1 MISMNAVFGFAPIV
15 CSTHFL
21 VTRNLASPLND
32 YSVYANPGSAQRAPQ
47 QQSQQQPQLRG
58 AAAAA
63 APAHVSPDDSS
74 HSSRDIAATAAAASA
89 STPPLSAV
97 QLQLPDLGLLQSRLL
112 ASAKQV
118 SRYADLIRRST
129 NSFQVFI
136 ERKAVQESQGAK
148 LACMHMA
155 VVCMDMGM
163 MNGMTLINHATE
175 AMHHIKVL

>member
-1 MISMNAVFGFAPIV
+1 M
-15 CSTHFL
+15 
-21 VTRNLASPLND
+21 
-32 YSVYANPGSAQRAPQ
+32 PQ
-47 QQSQQQPQLRG
+47 QQSQQQPQPRG
-58 AAAAA
+58 APAA
-63 APAHVSPDDSS
+63 APTHVSPDDSS
-74 HSSRDIAATAAAASA
+74 HSSRDIAAPATAGTSA

-97 QLQLPDLGLLQSRLL
+97 QLQLPDLGQLQSRLL
-112 ASAKQV
+112 LAAKQV
-118 SRYADLIRRST
+118 SRYAELIRRST